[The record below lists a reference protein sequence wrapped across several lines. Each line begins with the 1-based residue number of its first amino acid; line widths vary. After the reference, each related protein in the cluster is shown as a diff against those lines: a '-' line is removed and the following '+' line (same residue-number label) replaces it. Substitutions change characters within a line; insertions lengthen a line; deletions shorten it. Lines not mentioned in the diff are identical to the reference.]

1 MRALARTQT
10 GSPAGAGKA
19 EPFAVTG
26 RTSAARPARPAMR
39 ASAERALVVN
49 AWGCESD
56 QACGVAAMDPTQ
68 TLYDLI
74 AYSGLCPRF
83 SHAARQVPLAS

>member
-1 MRALARTQT
+1 
-10 GSPAGAGKA
+10 
-19 EPFAVTG
+19 
-26 RTSAARPARPAMR
+26 MR